1 MFNIKT
7 EQNKAEG
14 DEGMK
19 KRYIYTILFGVPG
32 LLISAILALIVAG
45 TAAGALWI
53 FVFGDNPWPASVE
66 KILPIMILAVF
77 LVVWTAILAAG
88 FFIGKRLERD
98 PVFNKGHILVSIGV
112 IIAFLLGFGFFQLR
126 IGNIGPRSEGLL
138 CSDYCRQKGYSANSE
153 SPQNAGNRECSCLD
167 QFGDE
172 ILTVPM
178 ESLNE
183 PK

>member
-1 MFNIKT
+1 
-7 EQNKAEG
+7 
-14 DEGMK
+14 MK
-19 KRYIYTILFGVPG
+19 KRFIYSILFGIPG
-32 LLISAILALIVAG
+32 LLISAMLSLIVAG

-66 KILPIMILAVF
+66 TILPVVILAVF

-112 IIAFLLGFGFFQLR
+112 IVAFLLGFAFFQLG

-138 CSDYCRQKGYSANSE
+138 CSDYCRQKGYSVSSE
-153 SPQNAGNRECSCLD
+153 SPQNLGNRTCSCLD
-167 QFGDE
+167 QFGND
-172 ILTVPM
+172 ILTVPA
-178 ESLNE
+178 ESLNI

>member
-1 MFNIKT
+1 
-7 EQNKAEG
+7 
-14 DEGMK
+14 MK
-19 KRYIYTILFGVPG
+19 KRFIYSILFGIPG
-32 LLISAILALIVAG
+32 LLISAMLSLIVAG
-45 TAAGALWI
+45 AAAGALWI

-66 KILPIMILAVF
+66 TILPVVILAVF

-112 IIAFLLGFGFFQLR
+112 IVAFLLGFAFFQLG
-126 IGNIGPRSEGLL
+126 IGNIGPRSEVLL
-138 CSDYCRQKGYSANSE
+138 CSDYCRQRGYSASSE
-153 SPQNAGNRECSCLD
+153 SPQNLGNRTCSCLD
-167 QFGDE
+167 QFGNE

-178 ESLNE
+178 ESLTM

>member
-1 MFNIKT
+1 
-7 EQNKAEG
+7 
-14 DEGMK
+14 MK
-19 KRYIYTILFGVPG
+19 KRDIYTILFGVPG

-66 KILPIMILAVF
+66 TILPIM
-77 LVVWTAILAAG
+77 ILAAG

-98 PVFNKGHILVSIGV
+98 PLFNKGHILVSIGV

-138 CSDYCRQKGYSANSE
+138 CSDYCRQKGYSASSE

-167 QFGDE
+167 QFGNE
-172 ILTVPM
+172 ILTVPT

>member
-1 MFNIKT
+1 
-7 EQNKAEG
+7 
-14 DEGMK
+14 MK

-32 LLISAILALIVAG
+32 LLIAAMLSLIVAG

-66 KILPIMILAVF
+66 TILPIVILAVF
-77 LVVWTAILAAG
+77 LIVWTAILAAG

-112 IIAFLLGFGFFQLR
+112 IVAFLLGFGFFQLR

-138 CSDYCRQKGYSANSE
+138 CSDYCSQKGYSASSE
-153 SPQNAGNRECSCLD
+153 SPQNAGNRTCGCLD
-167 QFGDE
+167 QSGNE

-178 ESLNE
+178 DSLN
-183 PK
+183 PIK